1 LLHLVALIILIV
13 PGPPNSILTLFRVHP
28 SRLFTDCPEALP
40 LFGFSPSTKV
50 SDIRDSKRLLVHASF
65 IIEMIEKA
73 LSMLGRDDK
82 ELAKFM
88 EDLGRRHILY
98 EVKPEYMIFMQ
109 HSILHMLKSQLE
121 QQKTPLCPADEEAW
135 HVVLSSLVANMTRVQ
150 REIEM
155 KKLAETMAV

>member
-1 LLHLVALIILIV
+1 M
-13 PGPPNSILTLFRVHP
+13 
-28 SRLFTDCPEALP
+28 P
-40 LFGFSPSTKV
+40 LFGFSPSTNV
-50 SDIRDSKRLLVHASF
+50 ADIRDSKRLLVHASF

-109 HSILHMLKSQLE
+109 RAILHMLKNQLE
-121 QQKTPLCPADEEAW
+121 EAKAPLSSQDEEAW

>member
-1 LLHLVALIILIV
+1 
-13 PGPPNSILTLFRVHP
+13 
-28 SRLFTDCPEALP
+28 
-40 LFGFSPSTKV
+40 
-50 SDIRDSKRLLVHASF
+50 
-65 IIEMIEKA
+65 MIEKA

-82 ELAKFM
+82 ELEKFM

-109 HSILHMLKSQLE
+109 QSILHMLKIQLE
-121 QQKTPLCPADEEAW
+121 ENQTPLSAEDEQAW

-155 KKLAETMAV
+155 KKLAETLAI